1 MTLCRNLYNISI
13 IETMNGNKTWSSYGR
28 HVYLLKKIRSFGLVL
43 GAVTVVIITIIVV
56 SQVNSGAKN
65 ERRELLRVWN
75 DGNYQ
80 EAYEFSKNALAE
92 NPVDYF
98 LLTINGFSA
107 FQMGISQINN
117 HNILN
122 FINESIFSLR
132 KAILQKE
139 SLKDGRVFY
148 VLGKAYGYK
157 GAEYADLAVK
167 YLEMAKKLGFEAQ
180 DIPEFLGLAYASYGD
195 YRSSVA
201 AFTQAFTP
209 GKPASDNLLL
219 SIARSYIAMGE
230 FGMAF
235 GYLQNCV
242 ETSPDS
248 RSVVMSRLLLAEIY
262 VNNGEYDN
270 AESQYAKILETSG
283 ENAEVR
289 FQLGELYNMRGDT
302 TRARSEWRMAYRQ
315 DPSHAGARA
324 RLNI

>member
-1 MTLCRNLYNISI
+1 
-13 IETMNGNKTWSSYGR
+13 MNGNETWSSYGR
-28 HVYLLKKIRSFGLVL
+28 HVYLLKRIRSFGLIFC
-43 GAVTVVIITIIVV
+43 AVIAVIVTIIVV
-56 SQVNSGAKN
+56 SQLNSTERN

-75 DGNYQ
+75 EGNYQ
-80 EAYEFSKNALAE
+80 EAYEFSRNALKE

-107 FQMGISQINN
+107 YQMGISQINN
-117 HNILN
+117 HSLLN
-122 FINESIFSLR
+122 YINESIFSLR

-139 SLKDGRVFY
+139 SAKDGRVFY

-167 YLEMAKKLGFEAQ
+167 YLEKSKKLNFDAQ

-195 YRSSVA
+195 YRNSVA
-201 AFTQAFTP
+201 SFTQAFIP
-209 GKPASDNLLL
+209 GRPASDNLLL

-230 FGMAF
+230 YSMAF
-235 GYLQNCV
+235 NYLQNCV

-248 RSVVMSRLLLAEIY
+248 RSVAMARLLLAEIY
-262 VNNGEYDN
+262 VNTEEYDN
-270 AESQYAKILETSG
+270 AEIQYASILETSG

-289 FQLGELYNMRGDT
+289 FQLGELYNIRGDT

>member
-201 AFTQAFTP
+201 AFAQAFVP
-209 GKPASDNLLL
+209 GKNPSDNLLL
-219 SIARSYIAMGE
+219 SIARSYMAMKDYD
-230 FGMAF
+230 MAQ
-235 GYLQNCV
+235 GYLQRCI
-242 ETSPDS
+242 ETSADS
-248 RSVVMSRLLLAEIY
+248 RSENMARLLLGELYSAISDYERAE
-262 VNNGEYDN
+262 
-270 AESQYAKILETSG
+270 AQYIKVLNDSG

-289 FQLGELYNMRGDT
+289 FQLGELYNMKGDA

-315 DPSHAGARA
+315 DPSHARARA